1 MRKIKQMIFLTFMIF
16 ASSLQANQEY
26 EQPLPPIEIFI
37 VEPMHIE
44 NICVVV
50 PAVKVGPLINRACRP
65 KDGLSFSSA
74 MPASIR
80 HSKTERCP
88 DPIARIL
95 ACTTS
100 FYYDQSLP
108 LTIFNGWQWEY
119 TYNLC
124 QFESVSYTLE
134 KRGGSWENC
143 WQAEM
148 DMAVGHVG
156 ASWLSIEPMEKIN
169 TTQKEQSDIEIITFS
184 SMRTRDGYPK
194 QRQL

>member
-1 MRKIKQMIFLTFMIF
+1 MKTINMIFLTFMVLVG
-16 ASSLQANQEY
+16 SLQANQGY
-26 EQPLPPIEIFI
+26 EQSPPPMEIFV
-37 VEPMHIE
+37 VEPTQIE
-44 NICVVV
+44 NICAIV
-50 PAVKVGPLINRACRP
+50 PAVKVGPFINRACRP
-65 KDGLSFSSA
+65 KDDLSFSST

-88 DPIARIL
+88 DAIARML

-143 WQAEM
+143 WQAEIN
-148 DMAVGHVG
+148 MAAGYVG
-156 ASWLSIEPMEKIN
+156 ASWLSVEPTGKFN
-169 TTQKEQSDIEIITFS
+169 ATQNEQSNIEIITFS